1 MNLQLILIKKI
12 ADLQNIFN
20 KLKDEP
26 YSLRAVD
33 KILKEINIITTN
45 EEYHSMEATV
55 EEIIKDNRIKLVF
68 NINETDKIFIEKINI
83 FGNNVTNE
91 KVIRNQLLI
100 DEGDPFNDI

>member
-1 MNLQLILIKKI
+1 
-12 ADLQNIFN
+12 
-20 KLKDEP
+20 
-26 YSLRAVD
+26 
-33 KILKEINIITTN
+33 
-45 EEYHSMEATV
+45 MEATV

-100 DEGDPFNDI
+100 DEGDPFNDILQARSINNLKNLNYFKSVNSEIIENNQNNTKIINIF

>member
-1 MNLQLILIKKI
+1 
-12 ADLQNIFN
+12 
-20 KLKDEP
+20 
-26 YSLRAVD
+26 
-33 KILKEINIITTN
+33 
-45 EEYHSMEATV
+45 MEATV

-100 DEGDPFNDI
+100 DEGDP